1 MTPAELTDSD
11 IATLAQEMRTRGE
24 PYAIAT
30 VVRTLGATAAKP
42 GAKALL
48 DAEGAIL
55 QGWIGGGCVRGALIK
70 AVKRALEVGVPQLVS
85 LHPQDLLD
93 EKGLVAGEDV
103 EGVRFA
109 RNGCP
114 SKGSMDI
121 FVELILPLPE
131 LVIFGEAPV
140 AQSLA
145 RLAEQFQWAVTKGD
159 VEAESAPL
167 SSGGTRMIVVAS
179 QGQNDLACLTRALET
194 SAEFVA
200 FVGSRRKFAALSQ
213 SLIERGMAAADL
225 ARVQA
230 PAGLSIGAVTPDEIA
245 LSILAQLT
253 QVRRR
258 HHRHDEN
265 PTSEWE
271 MQKEAQA

>member
-1 MTPAELTDSD
+1 MTPAEMTDTD
-11 IATLAQEMRTRGE
+11 MATLAQEMRARGE
-24 PYAIAT
+24 PFAIAT

-48 DAEGAIL
+48 DGEGTIL
-55 QGWIGGGCVRGALIK
+55 QGWIGGGCVRGALVK
-70 AVKRALEVGVPQLVS
+70 AVKRALQDGTPQLVS

-93 EKGLVAGEDV
+93 EKGLTAGDSV
-103 EGVRFA
+103 DGVRFA

-131 LVIFGEAPV
+131 LVIYGDAPV

-145 RLAEQFQWAVTKGD
+145 RLAEQFQWAVTIGD
-159 VEAESAPL
+159 PEASPL
-167 SSGGTRMIVVAS
+167 ALSQGETRMIVVAS
-179 QGQNDLACLTRALET
+179 QGKGDLACLKQALET
-194 SAEFVA
+194 SADFVA
-200 FVGSRRKFAALSQ
+200 FVGSHRKFAALSET
-213 SLIERGMAAADL
+213 LIGRGVARADL
-225 ARVQA
+225 DRIQA
-230 PAGLSIGAVTPDEIA
+230 PAGLAIGAVTPDEIA

-258 HHRHDEN
+258 THR
-265 PTSEWE
+265 SEE
-271 MQKEAQA
+271 QITPDQQSQQEASA

>member
-1 MTPAELTDSD
+1 MTPAEMIDTDM
-11 IATLAQEMRTRGE
+11 ATLAQEMRARGE
-24 PYAIAT
+24 PFAIAT

-48 DAEGAIL
+48 DGEGTIL
-55 QGWIGGGCVRGALIK
+55 QGWIGGGCVRSALVK
-70 AVKRALEVGVPQLVS
+70 AVKRALQDGTPQLVS

-93 EKGLVAGEDV
+93 EKGLTAGDSV
-103 EGVRFA
+103 DGVRFA

-131 LVIFGEAPV
+131 LVIYGDAPV

-145 RLAEQFQWAVTKGD
+145 RLAEQFQWAVTIGD
-159 VEAESAPL
+159 PEASPL
-167 SSGGTRMIVVAS
+167 ALSQGETRMIVVAS
-179 QGQNDLACLTRALET
+179 QGKGDLACLKQALET
-194 SAEFVA
+194 SSAFVA
-200 FVGSRRKFAALSQ
+200 FVGSHRKFAALSET
-213 SLIERGMAAADL
+213 LIGRGVARADL
-225 ARVQA
+225 DRIQA
-230 PAGLSIGAVTPDEIA
+230 PAGLAIGAVTPDEIA

-258 HHRHDEN
+258 THR
-265 PTSEWE
+265 SEE
-271 MQKEAQA
+271 QITPDQQSQQEASA

>member
-1 MTPAELTDSD
+1 MTPAEMTDTD
-11 IATLAQEMRTRGE
+11 MATLAQEMRVRGE
-24 PYAIAT
+24 PFAIAT

-48 DAEGAIL
+48 DGEGTIL
-55 QGWIGGGCVRGALIK
+55 QGWIGGGCVRGALVK
-70 AVKRALEVGVPQLVS
+70 AVKRALQDGTPQLVS

-93 EKGLVAGEDV
+93 EKGLTAGDSV
-103 EGVRFA
+103 DGVRFA

-131 LVIFGEAPV
+131 LVIYGDAPV

-145 RLAEQFQWAVTKGD
+145 RLAEQFQWAVTIGD
-159 VEAESAPL
+159 HEASPL
-167 SSGGTRMIVVAS
+167 ALSQGETRMIVVAS
-179 QGQNDLACLTRALET
+179 QGKGDLACLKQALET
-194 SAEFVA
+194 SADFVA
-200 FVGSRRKFAALSQ
+200 FVGSHRKFAALSET
-213 SLIERGMAAADL
+213 LIGRGVARADL
-225 ARVQA
+225 DRIQA
-230 PAGLSIGAVTPDEIA
+230 PAGLAIGAVTPDEIA

-258 HHRHDEN
+258 THR
-265 PTSEWE
+265 SEE
-271 MQKEAQA
+271 QITPDQQSQQEASA